1 MKADMDDMP
10 EYLKTRKKD
19 SPWRMVAIMAI
30 GTGVVVGGLSL
41 FGGGFIESAK
51 KIASGD
57 GLRDDIGLLQ
67 PQPKQQESARPQG
80 AVARRETYT
89 PPQTFRTDEPLVIER
104 AGAYEPEHTQPEKQT
119 VFNDQNYKPRGAI
132 NLVNAREWGA
142 AEPYE
147 ETRKRQEQQKII
159 VVGQEQKP
167 GDWVC
172 TFMGA
177 REALKGGTAN
187 QECSFTKETQAT
199 QGIESP
205 KTMTTNPIFHAI
217 FVLA

>member
-41 FGGGFIESAK
+41 FGGGFIDSAK

-89 PPQTFRTDEPLVIER
+89 PPQTFRTEEPLVIER
-104 AGAYEPEHTQPEKQT
+104 GGAYEPEPTQPERQT
-119 VFNDQNYKPRGAI
+119 VFNDQNYRPQRA
-132 NLVNAREWGA
+132 VNVVSLKTPA
-142 AEPYE
+142 ASETPKVGTPKQQEIVVVGKE
-147 ETRKRQEQQKII
+147 ETRLRDFCPY
-159 VVGQEQKP
+159 KP
-167 GDWVC
+167 G
-172 TFMGA
+172 T
-177 REALKGGTAN
+177 
-187 QECSFTKETQAT
+187 
-199 QGIESP
+199 IEHRNCKMRMDLHSR
-205 KTMTTNPIFHAI
+205 NRN
-217 FVLA
+217 

>member
-10 EYLKTRKKD
+10 EYLKTRKQE

-67 PQPKQQESARPQG
+67 PQPKQQESARQQG

-89 PPQTFRTDEPLVIER
+89 PPQTFRTEEPLVIER
-104 AGAYEPEHTQPEKQT
+104 GGSYEPELTQPERQT
-119 VFNDQNYKPRGAI
+119 VFNDQNYRPQ
-132 NLVNAREWGA
+132 GA
-142 AEPYE
+142 ANVVSFNTPVISDNSQQAMPKQQQEIVVVGKR
-147 ETRKRQEQQKII
+147 ETRMSDYC
-159 VVGQEQKP
+159 P
-167 GDWVC
+167 GKEGSIENRNC
-172 TFMGA
+172 KA
-177 REALKGGTAN
+177 RWELNSRNSGR
-187 QECSFTKETQAT
+187 
-199 QGIESP
+199 
-205 KTMTTNPIFHAI
+205 
-217 FVLA
+217 

>member
-1 MKADMDDMP
+1 MKADMDDMR

-172 TFMGA
+172 TFMGGEGSLE
-177 REALKGGTAN
+177 RRNCKSRMQLHKRNTSYSGN
-187 QECSFTKETQAT
+187 RK
-199 QGIESP
+199 P
-205 KTMTTNPIFHAI
+205 
-217 FVLA
+217 

>member
-89 PPQTFRTDEPLVIER
+89 PPQTLRTDEPLVIER
-104 AGAYEPEHTQPEKQT
+104 GGAYDSKPTQPERQT
-119 VFNDQNYKPRGAI
+119 VFNDQNYRPQ
-132 NLVNAREWGA
+132 GA
-142 AEPYE
+142 ANVVRFNAPVIVSE
-147 ETRKRQEQQKII
+147 ERETKTPKQQEI
-159 VVGQEQKP
+159 VIVGQEQKP

-172 TFMGA
+172 SYI
-177 REALKGGTAN
+177 GGEGSLDRRHCKSSMQLQKRN
-187 QECSFTKETQAT
+187 QSYS
-199 QGIESP
+199 GNRSP
-205 KTMTTNPIFHAI
+205 
-217 FVLA
+217 

>member
-119 VFNDQNYKPRGAI
+119 VFNDQNYRPQGA
-132 NLVNAREWGA
+132 VNVVNFSAPTIPNEQQQSTQLKQQEIVVVGK
-142 AEPYE
+142 E
-147 ETRKRQEQQKII
+147 ETRLRDFCPY
-159 VVGQEQKP
+159 KP
-167 GDWVC
+167 G
-172 TFMGA
+172 T
-177 REALKGGTAN
+177 
-187 QECSFTKETQAT
+187 
-199 QGIESP
+199 IEHRSC
-205 KTMTTNPIFHAI
+205 KMRMDLHSRNRN
-217 FVLA
+217 

>member
-104 AGAYEPEHTQPEKQT
+104 AGAYEPEHTQPEKKT

-172 TFMGA
+172 TFMGGEGSLE
-177 REALKGGTAN
+177 RRNCKSRMQLHKRNTSYSGN
-187 QECSFTKETQAT
+187 RK
-199 QGIESP
+199 P
-205 KTMTTNPIFHAI
+205 
-217 FVLA
+217 